1 MSPYSP
7 DVNIV
12 VMCFPDEVILRIRL
26 SSNLPPVSQPPII
39 GQTDLSMASDWL
51 VESDVCVIQERRG
64 GIFHTHYTR

>member
-12 VMCFPDEVILRIRL
+12 VMCCPDEVILRIRL
-26 SSNLPPVSQPPII
+26 SSNLPLVSQPPII
-39 GQTDLSMASDWL
+39 GQIDLSMASDWL
-51 VESDVCVIQERRG
+51 VESDVCVIQEKRG